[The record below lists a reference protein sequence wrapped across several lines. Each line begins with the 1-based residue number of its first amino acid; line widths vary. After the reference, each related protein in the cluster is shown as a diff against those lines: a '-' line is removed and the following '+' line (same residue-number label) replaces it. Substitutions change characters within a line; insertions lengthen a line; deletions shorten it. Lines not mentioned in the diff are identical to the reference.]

1 MKRLASCL
9 FSLVLFCAVN
19 AQKKNVK
26 EIMDDSLWHAIQV
39 FENQVKINLEN
50 KTVEQKDIDLLVNY
64 FERNF
69 QDSVQTSDFFIPYTA
84 TKTQALQNIRKQL
97 QDIVGEKNCEVKFVS
112 WDGWDGKTPFTSL
125 HLDILHHGYKDQAVL
140 ILNTRGKIS
149 CLFSVNSRFDVKT
162 EGAIN
167 NLSRVE

>member
-9 FSLVLFCAVN
+9 FSLVLFCTVD
-19 AQKKNVK
+19 AQKKSVM

-39 FENQVKINLEN
+39 FENQLKINLEN
-50 KTVEQKDIDLLVNY
+50 KTVEQKDIELLVNY

-84 TKTQALQNIRKQL
+84 TKAHALQNIRKQL

-112 WDGWDGKTPFTSL
+112 WDGWDGNSPSTML
-125 HLDILHHGYKDQAVL
+125 RLDILHHAYRDQVML
-140 ILNTRGKIS
+140 IIDTEGKIH
-149 CLFSVNSRFDVKT
+149 CLFSLDSKFDSSKETTDNNLTKT
-162 EGAIN
+162 E
-167 NLSRVE
+167 